1 LRIAATAGPGDRVQ
15 RRTLSPSPRVITM
28 LDSLRRHWPEYLMEA
43 AELGAFMVSASLFTI
58 LLEHPASPLRQAI
71 GSDVLRRGLI
81 GAAMGLTAIA
91 IVYSPWG
98 QRSGAHFN
106 PAFTLTF
113 WRLGKVRGHDTLF
126 YVLAQFA
133 GGAAG
138 VGLVALLMSGPLADP
153 AVNYVATLPGPRGRL
168 VAFAAEALISFG
180 MMLMVLH
187 VSNHRRLARYTPLF
201 VGTLVA
207 AYILI
212 EAPLS
217 GMSMNPARTLGSA
230 LPGTV
235 YTGLWIYFTAPL
247 LGMLLASEAYLR
259 LKRGREVHCAK
270 LHHANDKRCI
280 FRCNYAKLAAD
291 EAQAASEP
299 QRRVA

>member
-1 LRIAATAGPGDRVQ
+1 
-15 RRTLSPSPRVITM
+15 M

-43 AELGAFMVSASLFTI
+43 AELGAFMVSAALFTI
-58 LLEHPASPLRQAI
+58 LLEHPASALRQAL
-71 GSDVLRRGLI
+71 GSDTLRRGLI

-113 WRLGKVRGHDTLF
+113 WRLGKVRGPDALY
-126 YVLAQFA
+126 YVLAHFV

-138 VGLVALLMSGPLADP
+138 LGLVALLLSGPVADP

-168 VAFAAEALISFG
+168 IAFAAEAVISFG

-187 VSNHRRLARYTPLF
+187 VGNHRRLARYTPLF

-207 AYILI
+207 TYILI

-217 GMSMNPARTLGSA
+217 GMSMNPARTFGSA
-230 LPGTV
+230 LSGSL
-235 YTGLWIYFTAPL
+235 YTGLWIYFTAPT
-247 LGMLLASEAYLR
+247 LGMLLAAEAYLR
-259 LKRGREVHCAK
+259 LKRAAEVHCAK
-270 LHHANDKRCI
+270 IHHANDKRCI
-280 FRCNYAKLAAD
+280 FRCNYAKLEAA
-291 EAQAASEP
+291 EARAASEP
-299 QRRVA
+299 ERRVA